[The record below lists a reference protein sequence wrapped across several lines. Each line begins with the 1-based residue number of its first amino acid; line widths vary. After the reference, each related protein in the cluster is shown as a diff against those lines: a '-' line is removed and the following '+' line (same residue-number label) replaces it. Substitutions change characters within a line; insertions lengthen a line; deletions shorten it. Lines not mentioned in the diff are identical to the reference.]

1 MLSIGICLGACAGH
15 ETKESYNERFENMH
29 QKINRFFQLNFILF
43 DKGRSESEV
52 SVFVIENGFC
62 NAIGYLDK
70 DNSYEQPEVLK
81 ESLKSFRGNIETNG
95 IINQYIKKH
104 PSLRKIYF

>member
-1 MLSIGICLGACAGH
+1 M
-15 ETKESYNERFENMH
+15 NN
-29 QKINRFFQLNFILF
+29 
-43 DKGRSESEV
+43 
-52 SVFVIENGFC
+52 
-62 NAIGYLDK
+62 
-70 DNSYEQPEVLK
+70 PEVLK